1 MHTDSE
7 LLRQELSSHF
17 LAPQNADREGR
28 TSGSSAGVS
37 ASSASGAASVSS
49 SNSGSSSRTVQA
61 QTSMPPLAYQ
71 FHQHNHQH
79 QHTHT
84 HQHFLHPPAAAPPM
98 VRRLQVPV
106 THFRIALVKAFFFF
120 CIHVVSRI
128 STSLLNDFYFCSS
141 LRNLQ
146 AR

>member
-7 LLRQELSSHF
+7 LLRQELNSHF
-17 LAPQNADREGR
+17 LASQNTEREGR

-37 ASSASGAASVSS
+37 ASSASGGPSVSS
-49 SNSGSSSRTVQA
+49 SSSGNSSRAVQA
-61 QTSMPPLAYQ
+61 QTSIQPMAYQ

-98 VRRLQVPV
+98 VRGPQVLM
-106 THFRIALVKAFFFF
+106 THFRVALVE
-120 CIHVVSRI
+120 I
-128 STSLLNDFYFCSS
+128 L
-141 LRNLQ
+141 
-146 AR
+146 